1 MNINTRTPLSRR
13 SFLRGTGAMLS
24 LPLLE
29 AMLPRFT
36 SAAATAAAPRRM
48 IAICANMGI
57 MPKFFTP
64 TGDGRGYTLSP
75 YLELIKEH
83 RDEFT
88 VFSGLSHPDVDGG
101 HRAEVSFLTAA
112 PHPGGAGFRN
122 SISLDQFAAER
133 MGVQTRF
140 PSLALHVGAR
150 GSGLSWTSSGAEIP
164 AEDRPSAAYQRL
176 FVQGTPAAVQQQVRR
191 LREGRS
197 ILDSV
202 ADRAKSMSQKLTAHD
217 RSKLDQYFT
226 SVRELEQRLVKA
238 EAWEQQPKPQV
249 TADMPAD
256 IEDSGAVIERTRL
269 MFQIA
274 HLALETDST
283 RIITLKID
291 ENNNPRPTI
300 PGVTHGH
307 HSLTHHGSKP
317 ESVDELKLV
326 ETAQM
331 QVFGELLTMLKGSQ
345 EQGHTLLD
353 QTMALYGS
361 NLGNANSHDNRNL
374 PVILAGGGFKHGQ
387 HLAFDRVNNAP
398 LPNLYVSMLQR
409 LGIEAGKFATSTG
422 TLRGLDVV

>member
-1 MNINTRTPLSRR
+1 MNINLRDPLSRR
-13 SFLRGTGAMLS
+13 TILRGSGAALS

-36 SAAATAAAPRRM
+36 SAATTAATPRRM

-64 TGDGRGYTLSP
+64 TGEGRDYVMSE
-75 YLELIKEH
+75 YLQLIAAH
-83 RDEFT
+83 RDRFT
-88 VFSGLSHPDVDGG
+88 VITGLSHPGVDGG

-133 MGVQTRF
+133 LGGETRF
-140 PSLALHVGAR
+140 PSLSLHVGAR
-150 GSGLSWTSSGAEIP
+150 GSGLSWTASGAEIP
-164 AEDRPSAAYQRL
+164 AEDSPAAAYRRL
-176 FVQGTPAAVQQQVRR
+176 FVQGTPAEVMQQVRR
-191 LREGRS
+191 LRDRRS
-197 ILDSV
+197 ILDST
-202 ADRAKSMSQKLTAHD
+202 AQRAASIAPKLTAPD

-238 EAWEQQPKPQV
+238 EAWEQKPKPRI
-249 TADMPAD
+249 TAEMPAD

-274 HLALETDST
+274 QLALTTDST
-283 RIITLKID
+283 RIITVKID

-317 ESVDELKLV
+317 ETVEELKLV

-331 QVFGELLTMLKGSQ
+331 QVFGELLTALHDSAILD
-345 EQGHTLLD
+345 HT
-353 QTMALYGS
+353 MVLYGS

-374 PVILAGGGFKHGQ
+374 PILLAGGGFKHGQ
-387 HLAFDRVNNAP
+387 HLAFNRENNAP
-398 LPNLYVSMLQR
+398 LPNLFVSMLQR
-409 LGIEAGKFATSTG
+409 LGVETDQFASSSG
-422 TLRGLDVV
+422 TLSGLDFA